1 MGNGLKRPEPHAFLL
16 SRVSYL
22 HGEWPQKAITP
33 CILAF
38 QSFIFAWGMTAKG
51 HNPMHSCFPEFH
63 IYMGNGRKRPEPHA
77 FLLPRVSYLHGE

>member
-22 HGEWPQKAITP
+22 HGEWPQKARTP
-33 CILAF
+33 CILAS

-51 HNPMHSCFPEFH
+51 RIPMHSCFPEFH
-63 IYMGNGRKRPEPHA
+63 KCMGNGRKRQDSHA
-77 FLLPRVSYLHGE
+77 I